1 MINVTQELKG
11 TILILTVD
19 ISQDHG
25 PSKTGKSHIIAT
37 TSGIINVFHAD
48 NGAKFGL
55 NVFK

>member
-19 ISQDHG
+19 ISQDQG

-37 TSGIINVFHAD
+37 TGGIISVKNAD